1 MPTDMSIPSMVNYYL
16 ELIEKL
22 SVIAAAHD
30 TRSIE
35 AELIKIEIEY
45 NLALIRLE
53 MAALSKEINGYKDE
67 V

>member
-1 MPTDMSIPSMVNYYL
+1 MVNYYL

-35 AELIKIEIEY
+35 AELIKVEIEY
-45 NLALIRLE
+45 YLALIR
-53 MAALSKEINGYKDE
+53 
-67 V
+67 